1 MCCCCCC
8 CMLKSSFSLCVF
20 SISISISV
28 CICLL
33 LCFRLSTVFGKRLSH
48 CHCCFIYL
56 TVLVM
61 PRSCVKKFAIRK
73 CALASRSVC
82 FFQLSCVG
90 FLVVFHCMFFPLH
103 CHSVD
108 TRKINPNNPEP
119 TLTLSPSL
127 FLSICCFCFCAL
139 FLCAIKLFTFLH
151 SYLPV

>member
-1 MCCCCCC
+1 
-8 CMLKSSFSLCVF
+8 MLKSSFSLCVF

-82 FFQLSCVG
+82 FFPALVCWLSC
-90 FLVVFHCMFFPLH
+90 CFPLH
-103 CHSVD
+103 VFPSPLPFSRYTENQPEQSRTNSHS
-108 TRKINPNNPEP
+108 
-119 TLTLSPSL
+119 LSLSVSL
-127 FLSICCFCFCAL
+127 YLLFL
-139 FLCAIKLFTFLH
+139 FLCTVPMCDKIIYFFTQ
-151 SYLPV
+151 LPAGVMFI